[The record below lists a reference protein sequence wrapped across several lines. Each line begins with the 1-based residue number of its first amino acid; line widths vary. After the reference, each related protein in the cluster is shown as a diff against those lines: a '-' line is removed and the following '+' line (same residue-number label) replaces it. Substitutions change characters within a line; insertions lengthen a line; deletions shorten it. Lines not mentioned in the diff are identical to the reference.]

1 MNERKVSLCHM
12 NRDTQAN
19 EKRFQ
24 RNFPSTW
31 LKPNF
36 DLYPIPTK
44 YTTMHVLDQRP
55 EPKVEVMQTQPYNPH
70 LVFNPGNRK
79 APWEYFAEN
88 IDMESNLRNQFF
100 ALQKDDRRY
109 YFPETNSDLYVNEVS
124 PGAPI
129 PQKFPLLQKKEI
141 FLDNNP
147 NTCNL
152 APNMFHNHTRTNFKK

>member
-88 IDMESNLRNQFF
+88 IDM
-100 ALQKDDRRY
+100 
-109 YFPETNSDLYVNEVS
+109 
-124 PGAPI
+124 
-129 PQKFPLLQKKEI
+129 
-141 FLDNNP
+141 
-147 NTCNL
+147 
-152 APNMFHNHTRTNFKK
+152 